1 MAVATTMTRR
11 LDWCDTD
18 AAGHWHFSTL
28 FRLVEAAEAQLHR
41 ELGISERTFGKTPR
55 VRIEADY
62 RALAHFDDILD
73 VTLEVADLG
82 RTAVTYDVQ
91 VTRAG
96 EVVAT
101 CRVVTVLVGID
112 GRPLPWPDDL
122 AAALRGESAA

>member
-62 RALAHFDDILD
+62 RALAHFDDVLD
-73 VTLEVADLG
+73 VAFEVADLG
-82 RTAVTYDVQ
+82 RTAVTYRAE
-91 VTRAG
+91 VTSNG
-96 EVVAT
+96 KMIAT
-101 CRVVTVLVGID
+101 CTVVTVLVGEN

-122 AAALRGESAA
+122 AAALRGETAA